1 MTGTAQHG
9 MDLKGLRKMLRAND
23 QLFAK
28 ALERPAIQM
37 LTWMNVGSVREPRTP
52 PLKTGTLKGS
62 GSAFVGSKLVG
73 TTPNTSEAGSGG
85 GKPTPAT
92 ASNAPTPTTVH
103 WVYNT
108 DYAAKMHEW
117 PRAYSALSQAAG
129 AVDNKWM
136 EAHIRA
142 DREAFAEFVA
152 KDYGKGLDKLGR
164 GL

>member
-1 MTGTAQHG
+1 MTGTAQRG
-9 MDLKGLRKMLRAND
+9 MDLSGLRRMLRAND
-23 QLFAK
+23 RLFAA

-73 TTPNTSEAGSGG
+73 TTPSEGG
-85 GKPTPAT
+85 NPTPAT

-108 DYAAKMHEW
+108 DYATKMHEW
-117 PRAYSALSQAAG
+117 PRAYSELSQEAG
-129 AVDNKWM
+129 AIDNKWM